1 MRRSAGLLACVMA
14 AIGCSAPVP
23 LGVYRLPVQTGTESL
38 QLKTFFVRLEGEELV
53 LRDVGRDEE
62 FGRAISR
69 TSWMGEPQ
77 PYSFGKLGGY
87 PFTLYVRDGVIE
99 DVETRPWQTQPV
111 PPLVSGELTATL
123 AVVGSDGGEL
133 RLLKAGDLLFAEA
146 PVTPPAS
153 DAVPDPLVV
162 LGSVAG
168 AGLVLRGDAPS
179 GAEWKDAVS
188 AQVPVA
194 PEKAMAC
201 GMPLRS
207 LYRSMP
213 ASSVTVPA
221 GDFEAVHVMEIVD
234 VCPGS
239 TLAPTVWKVERWFA
253 PGIGPVRMLATL
265 SDGRMR
271 EYLLVETNASG
282 DSQALWPMTQGIW
295 WDWQVLDPDG
305 NVVKEAA
312 RVEVRSADER
322 VFPL

>member
-1 MRRSAGLLACVMA
+1 MFCPRGRHEAFGGLLVCVMA

-23 LGVYRLPVQTGTESL
+23 LGVYRLPVQTGAESL

-162 LGSVAG
+162 LGSVAVQ
-168 AGLVLRGDAPS
+168 AWCCEATPPAAPS
-179 GAEWKDAVS
+179 GRTPS
-188 AQVPVA
+188 ARRCRWRRRRRWRA
-194 PEKAMAC
+194 AC
-201 GMPLRS
+201 RFAASIAACRRRRS
-207 LYRSMP
+207 PYRRATSRR
-213 ASSVTVPA
+213 
-221 GDFEAVHVMEIVD
+221 
-234 VCPGS
+234 S
-239 TLAPTVWKVERWFA
+239 T
-253 PGIGPVRMLATL
+253 
-265 SDGRMR
+265 
-271 EYLLVETNASG
+271 
-282 DSQALWPMTQGIW
+282 
-295 WDWQVLDPDG
+295 
-305 NVVKEAA
+305 
-312 RVEVRSADER
+312 
-322 VFPL
+322 